1 LETVLTREETD
12 TVTAEKV
19 ELPMFSSLR
28 DSGYGEE
35 GLSSIDL
42 PHAPSK
48 RSHANEPFGTAPD
61 VLCPNLSRKE
71 QEILNRALTNEAFRS
86 LRAQQREQFQ
96 RILAFEANQR
106 KALLAYHQW
115 TLKRLSSDLER
126 TKAEKTKLVSIQDP
140 SRLI

>member
-1 LETVLTREETD
+1 VLTREETD

-19 ELPMFSSLR
+19 ELPMFTSIR

-48 RSHANEPFGTAPD
+48 RSHATESFVTAPD
-61 VLCPNLSRKE
+61 VLCLNSSRKDE
-71 QEILNRALTNEAFRS
+71 EILNRALANEAFRS
-86 LRAQQREQFQ
+86 LRAQQKEQFQ
-96 RILAFEANQR
+96 RISAFEANQR
-106 KALLAYHQW
+106 KALSAYHQW

-126 TKAEKTKLVSIQDP
+126 TKAEKTKQVSV
-140 SRLI
+140 